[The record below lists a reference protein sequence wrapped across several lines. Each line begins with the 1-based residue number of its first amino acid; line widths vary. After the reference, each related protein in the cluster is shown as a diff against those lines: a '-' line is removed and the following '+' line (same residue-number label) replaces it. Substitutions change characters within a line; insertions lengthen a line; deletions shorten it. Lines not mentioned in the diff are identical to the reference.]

1 MKFLMLV
8 VADPSRDGT
17 EEPPI
22 TIEQWVDETY
32 GRGKATDGDRLR
44 PPADAKT
51 VRRRNGKVTVTD
63 GPFAETHE
71 WIAGFDI
78 LDCADLD
85 EAIELASRHPMA
97 TSGIIDLRP
106 ARPHHLD

>member
-22 TIEQWVDETY
+22 TIEEWVGETY
-32 GRGKATDGDRLR
+32 G
-44 PPADAKT
+44 
-51 VRRRNGKVTVTD
+51 NGKVTVTD

-106 ARPHHLD
+106 AWPLDLA

>member
-8 VADPSRDGT
+8 VVDPSL
-17 EEPPI
+17 EEGEESPL

-32 GRGKATDGDRLR
+32 GAGKATDGDRLR

-51 VRRRNGKVTVTD
+51 VRRRGGKLIVTD

-78 LDCADLD
+78 LEAETLE
-85 EAIELASRHPMA
+85 EAIEIAGRHPMA
-97 TSGIIDLRP
+97 TGGIIELRP
-106 ARPHHLD
+106 AWPLDL

>member
-22 TIEQWVDETY
+22 TIEEWVGETY

-44 PPADAKT
+44 PPAEART
-51 VRRRNGKVTVTD
+51 VRRRGGKVIITD

-78 LDCADLD
+78 LECENLEA
-85 EAIELASRHPMA
+85 AIEIAARHPMS
-97 TSGIIDLRP
+97 TSGIIELRSAWPLDLG
-106 ARPHHLD
+106 

>member
-8 VADPSRDGT
+8 VVDPSLEEK

-22 TIEQWVDETY
+22 PIEQWVDETY
-32 GRGKATDGDRLR
+32 GAGKATDGDRLR

-51 VRRRNGKVTVTD
+51 VRRRGGTVIVTD

-71 WIAGFDI
+71 WIAGFDV
-78 LDCADLD
+78 LEAASLE
-85 EAIELASRHPMA
+85 EAIEIAARHPMA
-97 TSGIIDLRP
+97 TSGLIELRP
-106 ARPHHLD
+106 TWPLDL

>member
-8 VADPSRDGT
+8 VVDPT
-17 EEPPI
+17 LEEKEEPPI

-32 GRGKATDGDRLR
+32 GSGKATDGDRLR

-51 VRRRNGKVTVTD
+51 VRRRGGKVLVTD

-71 WIAGFDI
+71 WIAGFDV
-78 LDCADLD
+78 LEAESLD
-85 EAIELASRHPMA
+85 EALEIAARHPMA
-97 TSGIIDLRP
+97 TSGIIELRP
-106 ARPHHLD
+106 AWPLDL

>member
-1 MKFLMLV
+1 MKYLMLV
-8 VADPSRDGT
+8 VVDPSLEDT
-17 EEPPI
+17 EEAPI

-32 GRGKATDGDRLR
+32 GSGKATDGDRLR

-51 VRRRNGKVTVTD
+51 VRRRGGKVLVTD

-78 LDCADLD
+78 LEADSLE
-85 EAIELASRHPMA
+85 EAVQIASRHPMA
-97 TSGIIDLRP
+97 TSGIIELRP
-106 ARPHHLD
+106 SWPLDL

>member
-8 VADPSRDGT
+8 VVDPSLDGK

-32 GRGKATDGDRLR
+32 GSGKATDGDRLR

-51 VRRRNGKVTVTD
+51 VRRRGGKVIVTD

-71 WIAGFDI
+71 WIAGFDVLEAES
-78 LDCADLD
+78 LDAAL
-85 EAIELASRHPMA
+85 EIAARHPMA
-97 TSGIIDLRP
+97 TSGIIELRP
-106 ARPHHLD
+106 AWPLDL

>member
-8 VADPSRDGT
+8 MVDPSL
-17 EEPPI
+17 EEPDEELI

-32 GRGKATDGDRLR
+32 GNGKATDGDRLR

-51 VRRRNGKVTVTD
+51 IRRRGGRAIVTD
-63 GPFAETHE
+63 GPFIESHE

-78 LDCADLD
+78 LECESVD
-85 EAIELASRHPMA
+85 EAIEVASRHPMA
-97 TSGIIDLRP
+97 ARGAIELRP
-106 ARPHHLD
+106 AWPLDL

>member
-8 VADPSRDGT
+8 VADPSLEEK

-32 GRGKATDGDRLR
+32 GSGKATDGDRLR

-51 VRRRNGKVTVTD
+51 VRRRGGKVLVTD

-78 LDCADLD
+78 LEADSLE
-85 EAIELASRHPMA
+85 EAVEIASRHPMA
-97 TSGIIDLRP
+97 TSGIIELRP
-106 ARPHHLD
+106 SWPLDL

>member
-8 VADPSRDGT
+8 VVDPSL
-17 EEPPI
+17 EEAEEAPI

-32 GRGKATDGDRLR
+32 GSGKATDGDRLR

-51 VRRRNGKVTVTD
+51 VRRRGGKVIVTD

-78 LDCADLD
+78 LEAESLD
-85 EAIELASRHPMA
+85 EAIEIAGRHPMA
-97 TSGIIDLRP
+97 TDGIIELRP
-106 ARPHHLD
+106 AWPLDL